1 MTKDTTPPEAVEAA
15 VAEAAGTPRAI
26 LLGGRLIEIPRKF
39 KRFKFMRGLSSGD
52 IGRCLEA
59 IWQPVPVV
67 DDGGVQKKDPITG
80 DLMFTEHP
88 TILLLD
94 DLDLDEDEFNQ
105 AMERIGA
112 AVAGASLG
120 NSSTS
125 PAS

>member
-1 MTKDTTPPEAVEAA
+1 MTTDPTPTDA
-15 VAEAAGTPRAI
+15 AEAEAQQTPRTI
-26 LLGGRLIEIPRKF
+26 TLGGETFDIPRKF

-59 IWQPVPVV
+59 IWQPVPVL
-67 DDGGVQKKDPITG
+67 DDRGVQEKDPITG
-80 DLMFTEHP
+80 LPRVTDHP
-88 TILLLD
+88 TILRLD
-94 DLDLDEDEFNQ
+94 DLDLDEVEFNA
-105 AMERIGA
+105 AMEAIGA